1 MIMNMKKIAYLSVL
15 AGLFMAACTPGD
27 YGILPAD
34 PQTNEQEEFVT
45 LPEGVTAAAVNPIDL
60 AKVEGDSVAVATFT
74 PVSVAEGDF
83 KYTIV
88 VDDKYEYV
96 VAEDMKVPVA
106 DLQAM
111 VEEVYGK
118 RPTERTFT
126 AVLNVD
132 VIVDGQASLLTS
144 AKFDLKLIP
153 EAPFIDKAYY
163 LVGNMCAVY
172 NAEKG
177 EFEGGWDKASAKKFN
192 HSGKDV
198 YEDSEFSIIVKLPV
212 DAEGK
217 PSGDGY
223 YWKVIPAG
231 NYDNPDPDAFW
242 AESVTGVVG
251 VAKDGDDAKEGK
263 LVTEKPQAAKIN
275 FNKDEESMN
284 LYKITIN
291 MMDYTYKVE
300 ELNFVEYIYVP
311 GNHQSWKP
319 ELAPALHGANFD
331 GVWTGYSMLDGGFK
345 FTQERKWAAEYKGS
359 DFTTLPEGFTS
370 PDGGNIEA
378 AKKAFYYI
386 KADVANSKLEVTEI
400 KSYGI
405 IGDATPGGWD
415 ADTDMT
421 WDAEKMAFVIKGVT
435 LKDGKVKFRANDDWG
450 VNVGGSFDDLTD
462 GGADIVVTAGTYDIE
477 LYLQRT
483 PESKEKMTAKVTKK

>member
-1 MIMNMKKIAYLSVL
+1 MKKIAYLSVL
-15 AGLFMAACTPGD
+15 AGLFFAACTPGD
-27 YGILPAD
+27 YGIEPAG

-45 LPEGVTAAAVNPIDL
+45 LPGGVTAEAVAPIDL
-60 AKVEGDSVAVATFT
+60 AKVEGDSVAIAAFT
-74 PVSVAEGDF
+74 PVVFEEGEC
-83 KYTIV
+83 KYTV
-88 VDDKYEYV
+88 VVNDSYKYV
-96 VAEDMKVPVA
+96 VAADMKAPVA

-111 VEEVYGK
+111 VEESFGK
-118 RPTERTFT
+118 RPTARTFS

-132 VIVDGQASLLTS
+132 VIVDGQASLITS
-144 AKFDLKLIP
+144 EKFDLVITP

-172 NAEKG
+172 DAEKK
-177 EFEGGWDKASAKKFN
+177 EFTGGWDKASAKKFN

-212 DAEGK
+212 DSEGK

-231 NYDNPDPDAFW
+231 NYDSADGFW
-242 AESVTGVVG
+242 TEGVTGVVG
-251 VAKDGDDAKEGK
+251 VAKDGDDAMEGK
-263 LVTEKPQAAKIN
+263 FVTEKPQAARIN
-275 FNKDEESMN
+275 FNKDEKSMN

-319 ELAPALHGANFD
+319 ELAPALHGPKFE

-345 FTQERKWAAEYKGS
+345 FTHERKWAGEYKGS
-359 DFTTLPEGFTS
+359 DFATLPKGFTT
-370 PDGGNIEA
+370 DGGNIEA
-378 AKKAFYYI
+378 SPKGFYFI
-386 KADVANSKLEVTEI
+386 QADVANSKLDVTEI
-400 KSYGI
+400 KSYGV
-405 IGDATPGGWD
+405 IGDAAPNGWD
-415 ADTDMT
+415 SDVDMT
-421 WDAEKMAFVIKGVT
+421 WDAEKLAFVIKDLT
-435 LKDGKVKFRANDDWG
+435 LKDGKIKFRANDGWD

-462 GGADIVVTAGTYDIE
+462 GGADIAVTAGTYDIE

-483 PESKEKMTAKVTKK
+483 PDSNEKMTAKVTKK

>member
-1 MIMNMKKIAYLSVL
+1 MKKIAYLSIL
-15 AGLFMAACTPGD
+15 AGLFLVGCTEMAQ
-27 YGILPAD
+27 PAD
-34 PQTNEQEEFVT
+34 PQTNAQEDLVT
-45 LPEGVTAAAVNPIDL
+45 IKGAVTAAAVQTIDL
-60 AKVEGDSVAVATFT
+60 AKVEGDSVAVATVTTDIT
-74 PVSVAEGDF
+74 PSEDAE
-83 KYTIV
+83 YRYYVTLN
-88 VDDKYEYV
+88 DKYEYKV
-96 VAEDMKVPVA
+96 EADMLIPVAE
-106 DLQAM
+106 LQAL
-111 VEEVYGK
+111 VEEVHGK
-118 RPTERTFT
+118 RPVERTFS
-126 AVLNVD
+126 AVVTVAAVVRGSAILYTSEEFNV
-132 VIVDGQASLLTS
+132 VIV
-144 AKFDLKLIP
+144 P

-172 NAEKG
+172 NAEKD

-198 YEDSEFSIIVKLPV
+198 YEDSEFSLIVKLPV

-231 NYDNPDPDAFW
+231 NYEGSDEDFW
-242 AESVTGVVG
+242 IEGVTGVVG

-275 FNKDEESMN
+275 FNTDEESMN

-311 GNHQSWKP
+311 GNHQGWAPDK
-319 ELAPALHGANFD
+319 APALHGANFD

-345 FTQERKWAAEYKGS
+345 FTQERAWAAEYKGS
-359 DFTTLPEGFTS
+359 DFITLPQGFTT
-370 PDGGNIEA
+370 DGGDIIA
-378 AKKAFYYI
+378 SPKAFYFI
-386 KADVANSKLEVTEI
+386 KADVTNSKLEVTEV

-421 WDAEKMAFVIKGVT
+421 WDAEKMAYIIKDIT
-435 LKDGKVKFRANDDWG
+435 LKDGKVKFRANDGWD

-462 GGADIVVTAGTYDIE
+462 GGADIVVAAGTYDIE
-477 LYLQRT
+477 LYLVRT

>member
-1 MIMNMKKIAYLSVL
+1 MKKIAYLSVL

-45 LPEGVTAAAVNPIDL
+45 LPEGVQLRLSHPIDL

-163 LVGNMCAVY
+163 LVGDMCAVY
-172 NAEKG
+172 NEETEK
-177 EFEGGWDKASAKKFN
+177 FEGGWDKATAKKFN

-198 YEDSEFSIIVKLPV
+198 YEDPVFTLVVKVP
-212 DAEGK
+212 DNDKNGA
-217 PSGDGY
+217 D
-223 YWKVIPAG
+223 YWKIIPAG
-231 NYDNPDPDAFW
+231 NYESADGFW
-242 AESVTGVVG
+242 TEGVTGVVG
-251 VAKDGDDAKEGK
+251 VAKDGDDAKEGT

-275 FNKDEESMN
+275 FNKDEKSMN

-359 DFTTLPEGFTS
+359 DFTTLPKGFTS

-378 AKKAFYYI
+378 DKKAFYYI

-405 IGDATPGGWD
+405 IGDATPGGCD

-462 GGADIVVTAGTYDIE
+462 GGADIVVAAGTYDIE